1 MEVDDQKGYI
11 SGDYVTISQKLPTA
25 SSVKELENGTGVS
38 DTRVSLVQYALQFVG
53 NRYVWGGTSLTNG
66 IDCSGFTMQI
76 YARYGISLPHHAAS
90 QPGYGTIC
98 FSMVAAAQSVMLVFI
113 LVTDRLFMQVTQEL
127 ELRFRAHII
136 VHQFV
141 LHDI

>member
-1 MEVDDQKGYI
+1 MYGVEQVLQMVLTVLD
-11 SGDYVTISQKLPTA
+11 LPCRFMQ
-25 SSVKELENGTGVS
+25 GTGFHFRIMPLHS
-38 DTRVSLVQYALQFVG
+38 QD
-53 NRYVWGGTSLTNG
+53 
-66 IDCSGFTMQI
+66 M
-76 YARYGISLPHHAAS
+76 ARESVLLRHSRA
-90 QPGYGTIC
+90 IC